1 MRKLFL
7 LLLIFPAKAM
17 AESETFGFVEHAVQK
32 YQHSL
37 ESFSKFGKPE
47 DYKMACTELRMAC
60 TVMKNKL
67 DQLKSHKPQH
77 NWLQTKETVKE
88 IIEGGCEPYR
98 L

>member
-1 MRKLFL
+1 MRKLLL
-7 LLLIFPAKAM
+7 LLLIFPSKVT
-17 AESETFGFVEHAVQK
+17 AESKTYAFVEHALPK

-37 ESFSKFGKPE
+37 ERFSKFGELE
-47 DYKMACTELRMAC
+47 DYKMACTELRMAS

-67 DQLKSHKPQH
+67 DRLKSQKPQH

>member
-1 MRKLFL
+1 
-7 LLLIFPAKAM
+7 M

-37 ESFSKFGKPE
+37 ESFSKSGEPE
-47 DYKMACTELRMAC
+47 DYKMACTELRMAS

-67 DQLKSHKPQH
+67 DQLKSHKPHH
-77 NWLQTKETVKE
+77 NWLQVKETVKE

-98 L
+98 LNS

>member
-1 MRKLFL
+1 MRKLLL
-7 LLLIFPAKAM
+7 LLLIFPSKVT
-17 AESETFGFVEHAVQK
+17 AESKTFAFVEHALPK

-37 ESFSKFGKPE
+37 ERFSKFGKLE
-47 DYKMACTELRMAC
+47 DYKMACTELRMAS

>member
-1 MRKLFL
+1 
-7 LLLIFPAKAM
+7 M
-17 AESETFGFVEHAVQK
+17 AESETFGFVENAVQK
-32 YQHSL
+32 YQHRL

-47 DYKMACTELRMAC
+47 DYKMACTELRMAS

-67 DQLKSHKPQH
+67 DQLKSYKPQH